1 MAADVSSEPGSPVRV
16 LLVED
21 HAATRRQVGLLVDGQ
36 ADMTVVGDVGSAEEA
51 IDLVGRLTP
60 DVVIM
65 DLMLPGMNG
74 VDATRHILAQRP
86 ETRVLALS
94 NHCGTALVRVVLD
107 AGCIG
112 YVRKDA
118 AAEELLPAIR
128 SVAVGTQYV
137 GTLLKDP
144 SPKWRTV

>member
-1 MAADVSSEPGSPVRV
+1 MPPR
-16 LLVED
+16 
-21 HAATRRQVGLLVDGQ
+21 
-36 ADMTVVGDVGSAEEA
+36 GDRSAFWSTGRPIWPLSA
-51 IDLVGRLTP
+51 MWGRPKKRSISWGRLTP

-74 VDATRHILAQRP
+74 VDATRHILVQRP